1 MSIQLS
7 EYVDADE
14 VRAILG
20 LSEYELSDDAIAQP
34 VFVRALQRR
43 LRSIAGDFGTSTGLA
58 LDEYHDDL
66 TAELTLTEPE
76 EDFLNVIH
84 EFAVYVVAESLLS
97 GLPLT
102 AVKSMTDSKNFATRF
117 SPSSTFT
124 DVTTG
129 VELGLKQALTA
140 IYKHLGVTAT
150 EPAAVAAMVPA
161 TDRITG

>member
-1 MSIQLS
+1 MIQLS
-7 EYVDADE
+7 EYADADE

-20 LSEYELSDDAIAQP
+20 LSQYELADEAIDQP
-34 VFVRALQRR
+34 IFVRALQRR
-43 LRSIAGDFGTSTGLA
+43 LRSITGNFGTSTGLA

-66 TAELTLTEPE
+66 TAEPTLTDDE

-84 EFAVYVVAESLLS
+84 EFSVYVVAEALLS

-140 IYKHLGVTAT
+140 IYKHLGVTAA
-150 EPAAVAAMVPA
+150 EPVQAAAIVPA